1 MRYLS
6 LDWIDE
12 IARRVAADS
21 ELQKLGSSHS
31 IGITQVIL
39 ESPDGT
45 VIYHLQAGNG
55 AVSFGAGPADPED
68 VRLEQEWFT
77 AVDVATGEM
86 TAEDAFITGCIRLSG
101 NAPLLLECQAVF
113 AGLDPIFSAVADRT
127 DYSSEN

>member
-6 LDWIDE
+6 LDWIEE
-12 IARRVAADS
+12 IGRRVAADLS
-21 ELQKLGSSHS
+21 FQALGSTLR
-31 IGITQVIL
+31 IGITQVIT
-39 ESPDGT
+39 EAPEGT
-45 VIYHLQAGNG
+45 VIYHLQSGDG
-55 AVSFGAGPADPED
+55 RVSFGPGPAEPED

-101 NAPLLLECQAVF
+101 NAPLLLECQALF

-127 DYSSEN
+127 DYGK

>member
-1 MRYLS
+1 MMRYLS

-12 IARRVAADS
+12 ISRRVALDAA
-21 ELQKLGSSHS
+21 LQALGERHT
-31 IGITQVIL
+31 IGITQVIT

-55 AVSFGAGPADPED
+55 RVAFGAGPADPED
-68 VRLEQEWFT
+68 VRLEQEWFS

-113 AGLDPIFSAVADRT
+113 AGLDPIFSVVAADT
-127 DYSSEN
+127 DYGK

>member
-1 MRYLS
+1 MARYLS

-12 IARRVAADS
+12 ISRRVAASTD
-21 ELQKLGSSHS
+21 LQKLGSTHT
-31 IGITQVIL
+31 IGITQVIT

-45 VIYHLQAGNG
+45 VTYHLQSGNG
-55 AVSFGAGPADPED
+55 RVDFGVGPADPED
-68 VRLEQEWFT
+68 VRLEQEWFS

-113 AGLDPIFSAVADRT
+113 AGLDPIFSAVADQT
-127 DYSSEN
+127 DYGK

>member
-77 AVDVATGEM
+77 AVDVAMGEM

-113 AGLDPIFSAVADRT
+113 AGLDPIFSSVADQT
-127 DYSSEN
+127 DYTS

>member
-1 MRYLS
+1 MARYLS

-12 IARRVAADS
+12 ISHRVAADA
-21 ELQKLGSSHS
+21 ELQKLGSAHS
-31 IGITQVIL
+31 IGITQVIT

-45 VIYHLQAGNG
+45 VIYHLQSGNG
-55 AVSFGAGPADPED
+55 RVVFGAGPADPED
-68 VRLEQEWFT
+68 VRLEQEWFS

-113 AGLDPIFSAVADRT
+113 AGLDPIFSAVAGTT
-127 DYSSEN
+127 DYGK

>member
-6 LDWIDE
+6 LDWIEE
-12 IARRVAADS
+12 IARLVAANAD
-21 ELQKLGSSHS
+21 LQTLGAQHS
-31 IGITQVIL
+31 IGITQVIT
-39 ESPDGT
+39 EAPEGT

-55 AVSFGAGPADPED
+55 SVSFGAGPAEPED

-127 DYSSEN
+127 DYSS

>member
-12 IARRVAADS
+12 ISRRVAADAA
-21 ELQKLGSSHS
+21 LQSLGTQHT

-39 ESPDGT
+39 EAPEGT
-45 VIYHLQAGNG
+45 VTYHLQAGNG
-55 AVSFGAGPADPED
+55 RVEFGAGPADPED
-68 VRLEQEWFT
+68 VRLEQEWFS

-127 DYSSEN
+127 DYSS

>member
-12 IARRVAADS
+12 IARRVAADV
-21 ELQKLGSSHS
+21 ELQKLGATQS
-31 IGITQVIL
+31 IGITQVIT

-45 VIYHLQAGNG
+45 VIYHLQSGNG
-55 AVSFGAGPADPED
+55 KVSFGAGPADPED

-86 TAEDAFITGCIRLSG
+86 TAEDAFITGCIRLAG
-101 NAPLLLECQAVF
+101 NAPLLLECQGVF
-113 AGLDPIFSAVADRT
+113 AGLDPIFSAVADQT
-127 DYSSEN
+127 DYTS

>member
-45 VIYHLQAGNG
+45 VIDHRQAGTG
-55 AVSFGAGPADPED
+55 TVSFGAGPADPED

-113 AGLDPIFSAVADRT
+113 AGLDPIFSAVADQT
-127 DYSSEN
+127 DYTS

>member
-113 AGLDPIFSAVADRT
+113 AGLDPIFSAVADQT
-127 DYSSEN
+127 DYTS

>member
-21 ELQKLGSSHS
+21 ELQRLGSSHS

-113 AGLDPIFSAVADRT
+113 AGLDPIFSAVADQT
-127 DYSSEN
+127 DYTS